1 MTILWKDAQIE
12 VSEHTSCRSKA
23 IVGLLQEVEYFAIQ
37 VGHNVTKEEKEF
49 N

>member
-12 VSEHTSCRSKA
+12 ASERASWRSKV

-37 VGHNVTKEEKEF
+37 VGHNLTKEEKEF